1 MKFGKFIFTQQS
13 TVIIGKT
20 LNLLTVNQANLH
32 ISLAILNAQK
42 KADHILEMADL
53 GLFCDYRFINHI
65 SKIRL

>member
-42 KADHILEMADL
+42 KGRPNFGNGWTGAIL
-53 GLFCDYRFINHI
+53 
-65 SKIRL
+65 